1 MIQTGVMQ
9 VKPQPTH
16 KAKLA
21 LHNPGRMIVIL
32 LKEQKEPSVP
42 NLLLLFQ
49 RLQSRKKLSLNR
61 HQKQLK
67 NSYKVQGGKVQKAK
81 FL

>member
-16 KAKLA
+16 KAKLV

-32 LKEQKEPSVP
+32 LKEQKEPSVL

-49 RLQSRKKLSLNR
+49 RLQNRKNPPLNR
-61 HQKQLK
+61 HQKRLK
-67 NSYKVQGGKVQKAK
+67 NSY
-81 FL
+81 